1 MQITNLLLSTATEA
15 TTVIEELTTETE
27 TTEPATEL
35 IGETLVETVEGAS
48 KLMEQLENMIPS
60 IINFGIDVLIALL
73 IFVVGKSLIKVMLKV
88 SNKFFDR
95 ASVDIGV
102 RKFLIS
108 LIRALLY
115 VVLVITICGQLG
127 IETTSFIAVI
137 GSAGLAVGLAFQG
150 SLSNLAGGVLI
161 LVLKP
166 FTIGDYILESG
177 TGREGTVQ
185 QIDIC
190 YTTLLTTDNKKI
202 VIPNGVLSN
211 STITNASAM
220 ETRRVDITVGIG
232 YTSDILKAKALMESI
247 AKGCDTVLQDQEI
260 FTFVDNL
267 DASCVTLGL
276 RVWSKNSD
284 YWTTKF
290 YLVETIKAEF
300 DKNGIDIPFN
310 QLVVHLEK

>member
-1 MQITNLLLSTATEA
+1 MQMTHFLLATTEA
-15 TTVIEELTTETE
+15 ETILEEVTTELQ
-27 TTEPATEL
+27 TTEQTTEV
-35 IGETLVETVEGAS
+35 IGEALAETVEEAS
-48 KLMEQLENMIPS
+48 KLMQQLENMIPS
-60 IINFGIDVLIALL
+60 VINFGIDVLIAIL
-73 IFVVGKSLIKVMLKV
+73 IFFVGKSLIRVLLKI
-88 SNKFFDR
+88 SNRFFDR
-95 ASVDIGV
+95 ANVDIGV

-166 FTIGDYILESG
+166 FTIGDYIIESG

-190 YTTLLTTDNKKI
+190 YTTLLTVDNKKI
-202 VIPNGVLSN
+202 VIPNGTLSN

-220 ETRRVDITVGIG
+220 ETRRVDISIGIG
-232 YTSDILKAKALMESI
+232 YGCDIAKAKALMEQI
-247 AKGCDTVLQDQEI
+247 AGECNTVLKDKEI

-276 RVWSKNSD
+276 RVWSRNSD

-290 YLVETIKAEF
+290 YLMETIKNEF
-300 DKNGIDIPFN
+300 DKHGIEIPFN